1 MGQTSQISQTALITF
16 ICGVISLVIQSFP
29 EKNQMFFT
37 LFQHQQRQDLCPLK
51 FNPIIICGVKL
62 TQKHTG
68 EIVGEGFGDV
78 FGKIVAKLTG
88 KTAKKLATKAAEKL
102 VEKGAEKVGEKTG
115 QLVGEKIYDKF
126 STKRAEFP
134 SEAPRAATEGR
145 RGASR
150 PATEDRPPEIKGK
163 EIGKML
169 AAKPLPSVAAS
180 SPPAAPDKNKF
191 QKINNVYA
199 DLL

>member
-1 MGQTSQISQTALITF
+1 MEIERRERD
-16 ICGVISLVIQSFP
+16 P
-29 EKNQMFFT
+29 
-37 LFQHQQRQDLCPLK
+37 D
-51 FNPIIICGVKL
+51 
-62 TQKHTG
+62 TG
-68 EIVGEGFGDV
+68 EMTPSEASLVGEGFGDV

-115 QLVGEKIYDKF
+115 QLVGEKIYEKF
-126 STKRAEFP
+126 STKP
-134 SEAPRAATEGR
+134 SAAPSAAST
-145 RGASR
+145 
-150 PATEDRPPEIKGK
+150 PPEIKGK

-169 AAKPLPSVAAS
+169 AASPLPSVAAS
-180 SPPAAPDKNKF
+180 SPPVAPEKNKF

>member
-1 MGQTSQISQTALITF
+1 MEIERRERD
-16 ICGVISLVIQSFP
+16 P
-29 EKNQMFFT
+29 
-37 LFQHQQRQDLCPLK
+37 D
-51 FNPIIICGVKL
+51 
-62 TQKHTG
+62 TG
-68 EIVGEGFGDV
+68 EIFGEGFGDV

-126 STKRAEFP
+126 STKRPADGPGPSEPMRAEFP
-134 SEAPRAATEGR
+134 SEAPQT
-145 RGASR
+145 
-150 PATEDRPPEIKGK
+150 KGK

-169 AAKPLPSVAAS
+169 AAASKPT
-180 SPPAAPDKNKF
+180 PPEAKQPKNKF
-191 QKINNVYA
+191 LKINNVYA

>member
-1 MGQTSQISQTALITF
+1 MEIERRERD
-16 ICGVISLVIQSFP
+16 P
-29 EKNQMFFT
+29 
-37 LFQHQQRQDLCPLK
+37 D
-51 FNPIIICGVKL
+51 
-62 TQKHTG
+62 TG
-68 EIVGEGFGDV
+68 EMAPSEASLIGEGFGDV

-126 STKRAEFP
+126 STKP
-134 SEAPRAATEGR
+134 SAAPSAAST
-145 RGASR
+145 
-150 PATEDRPPEIKGK
+150 PPEIKGK

-180 SPPAAPDKNKF
+180 SPPAAPEKNKF

>member
-1 MGQTSQISQTALITF
+1 MEIERRERD
-16 ICGVISLVIQSFP
+16 P
-29 EKNQMFFT
+29 
-37 LFQHQQRQDLCPLK
+37 D
-51 FNPIIICGVKL
+51 
-62 TQKHTG
+62 TG

-78 FGKIVAKLTG
+78 IGKIAAKLTG

-115 QLVGEKIYDKF
+115 QLVGEKIYEKF
-126 STKRAEFP
+126 STKP
-134 SEAPRAATEGR
+134 SGAPEGR
-145 RGASR
+145 RGALR

-169 AAKPLPSVAAS
+169 AVS
-180 SPPAAPDKNKF
+180 SPPAEAKRPGSFAPEKEATGRTFK
-191 QKINNVYA
+191 KINNVYA

>member
-1 MGQTSQISQTALITF
+1 MEIERRERDPDTG
-16 ICGVISLVIQSFP
+16 
-29 EKNQMFFT
+29 
-37 LFQHQQRQDLCPLK
+37 D
-51 FNPIIICGVKL
+51 IIGA
-62 TQKHTG
+62 
-68 EIVGEGFGDV
+68 GFGDV

-126 STKRAEFP
+126 STKRPAEASERSERREAGPKGADGPGP
-134 SEAPRAATEGR
+134 SEPMRAEAPQT
-145 RGASR
+145 
-150 PATEDRPPEIKGK
+150 KGK

-169 AAKPLPSVAAS
+169 AAASKPT
-180 SPPAAPDKNKF
+180 PPEKNKF

>member
-1 MGQTSQISQTALITF
+1 MEIERRERD
-16 ICGVISLVIQSFP
+16 P
-29 EKNQMFFT
+29 
-37 LFQHQQRQDLCPLK
+37 D
-51 FNPIIICGVKL
+51 
-62 TQKHTG
+62 TG
-68 EIVGEGFGDV
+68 EMAPSEASLIGAGFGDV

-115 QLVGEKIYDKF
+115 QLVGEKIYEKF
-126 STKRAEFP
+126 STKRPAEAGP
-134 SEAPRAATEGR
+134 SEAP
-145 RGASR
+145 S

-169 AAKPLPSVAAS
+169 AAKPLP
-180 SPPAAPDKNKF
+180 PAAPDKSKF

>member
-1 MGQTSQISQTALITF
+1 MEIERRERDPDTGEMTPSEA
-16 ICGVISLVIQSFP
+16 SLV
-29 EKNQMFFT
+29 
-37 LFQHQQRQDLCPLK
+37 
-51 FNPIIICGVKL
+51 GA
-62 TQKHTG
+62 
-68 EIVGEGFGDV
+68 GFGDV

-115 QLVGEKIYDKF
+115 QLVGEKIYEKF
-126 STKRAEFP
+126 STKPAEGRSP
-134 SEAPRAATEGR
+134 ASEAPRA
-145 RGASR
+145 
-150 PATEDRPPEIKGK
+150 ATEDRPPEIKGK

-169 AAKPLPSVAAS
+169 AAS
-180 SPPAAPDKNKF
+180 SPPAEAKRRPVAPEKNKF

>member
-1 MGQTSQISQTALITF
+1 MEIERRERD
-16 ICGVISLVIQSFP
+16 P
-29 EKNQMFFT
+29 
-37 LFQHQQRQDLCPLK
+37 D
-51 FNPIIICGVKL
+51 
-62 TQKHTG
+62 TG
-68 EIVGEGFGDV
+68 EIVGAGFSDV
-78 FGKIVAKLTG
+78 FAKIVAKVTG

-126 STKRAEFP
+126 STKRSAAPTESRSERSERADGPGPSEPMRAEFP
-134 SEAPRAATEGR
+134 SEALQT
-145 RGASR
+145 
-150 PATEDRPPEIKGK
+150 KGK

-169 AAKPLPSVAAS
+169 AAAAS
-180 SPPAAPDKNKF
+180 KQASPDKNKF

>member
-1 MGQTSQISQTALITF
+1 MEIERRERDPDTGEMTPSEA
-16 ICGVISLVIQSFP
+16 SLV
-29 EKNQMFFT
+29 
-37 LFQHQQRQDLCPLK
+37 
-51 FNPIIICGVKL
+51 GA
-62 TQKHTG
+62 
-68 EIVGEGFGDV
+68 GFGDV

-102 VEKGAEKVGEKTG
+102 VEKGAEKIGEKTG

-126 STKRAEFP
+126 STKRPADGPGPSEPMRAEFP
-134 SEAPRAATEGR
+134 SEAPQT
-145 RGASR
+145 
-150 PATEDRPPEIKGK
+150 KGK

-169 AAKPLPSVAAS
+169 AAASKPT
-180 SPPAAPDKNKF
+180 PPEAKQLKNKF

>member
-1 MGQTSQISQTALITF
+1 MEIERRERD
-16 ICGVISLVIQSFP
+16 P
-29 EKNQMFFT
+29 
-37 LFQHQQRQDLCPLK
+37 D
-51 FNPIIICGVKL
+51 
-62 TQKHTG
+62 TG
-68 EIVGEGFGDV
+68 EIFGAGFGDV

-115 QLVGEKIYDKF
+115 QLVGEKIYEKF
-126 STKRAEFP
+126 STKPAEAGPSEPMRAEFP
-134 SEAPRAATEGR
+134 SEAPQSGET
-145 RGASR
+145 
-150 PATEDRPPEIKGK
+150 KGK

-169 AAKPLPSVAAS
+169 AAASKPT
-180 SPPAAPDKNKF
+180 PPEAKQPKNKF

>member
-1 MGQTSQISQTALITF
+1 MEIERRERD
-16 ICGVISLVIQSFP
+16 P
-29 EKNQMFFT
+29 
-37 LFQHQQRQDLCPLK
+37 D
-51 FNPIIICGVKL
+51 
-62 TQKHTG
+62 TG
-68 EIVGEGFGDV
+68 EMAPSEASLVGEGFGDV

-126 STKRAEFP
+126 STKPAEGRSP
-134 SEAPRAATEGR
+134 ASEAPRA
-145 RGASR
+145 
-150 PATEDRPPEIKGK
+150 ATEDRPPEIKGK

>member
-1 MGQTSQISQTALITF
+1 MEIERRERD
-16 ICGVISLVIQSFP
+16 P
-29 EKNQMFFT
+29 
-37 LFQHQQRQDLCPLK
+37 D
-51 FNPIIICGVKL
+51 
-62 TQKHTG
+62 TG
-68 EIVGEGFGDV
+68 EIFGEGFGDV

-115 QLVGEKIYDKF
+115 QLVGEKIYEKF
-126 STKRAEFP
+126 STKPAEASERSEPMRTEFP
-134 SEAPRAATEGR
+134 SEAPQT
-145 RGASR
+145 
-150 PATEDRPPEIKGK
+150 KGK

-169 AAKPLPSVAAS
+169 AAKPLPSVAAAS
-180 SPPAAPDKNKF
+180 KPTPPDKNKF

>member
-1 MGQTSQISQTALITF
+1 MEIERRERD
-16 ICGVISLVIQSFP
+16 P
-29 EKNQMFFT
+29 
-37 LFQHQQRQDLCPLK
+37 D
-51 FNPIIICGVKL
+51 
-62 TQKHTG
+62 TG
-68 EIVGEGFGDV
+68 EIAPSEASLIGEGFGDV

-126 STKRAEFP
+126 STKRPAEAGPSEPMRAEFP
-134 SEAPRAATEGR
+134 SEAPQT
-145 RGASR
+145 
-150 PATEDRPPEIKGK
+150 KGK

-169 AAKPLPSVAAS
+169 AAASKPTP
-180 SPPAAPDKNKF
+180 PDKNKF
-191 QKINNVYA
+191 LKINNVYA